1 MSFYL
6 WLRIPLYLSLSV
18 CVYLIFIYHFSF
30 HCLTEYCFILSF
42 PLSSELS
49 RFFLN
54 LSLSFSNPNPLI
66 ILTHKT
72 CHVVCNLAKWKSITP
87 TFWLIFIFLLS
98 LSFFLSKELFRR
110 KRWRLVSV
118 QLSNKFGYSPWCTVY
133 FVLVLHNHNSLSL
146 GRNDPSFPVS
156 CCTFQSI
163 YLSNALYFSSS
174 TESFSFYS
182 CILSFCCFN
191 INTIYLSINL
201 SIKCFIFFFSYRVFS
216 FYSYILSFSRANIN
230 TIYLSINLSIKCS
243 IFFFSYRVF
252 SFYLCRLCLLLLR
265 PRKYQ
270 KREQTKKCKKFDRKF
285 FCLSHLRL
293 LCHTRN

>member
-1 MSFYL
+1 M
-6 WLRIPLYLSLSV
+6 
-18 CVYLIFIYHFSF
+18 
-30 HCLTEYCFILSF
+30 
-42 PLSSELS
+42 
-49 RFFLN
+49 
-54 LSLSFSNPNPLI
+54 
-66 ILTHKT
+66 THKT
-72 CHVVCNLAKWKSITP
+72 SHVVCNLAKWKSITP
-87 TFWLIFIFLLS
+87 TFCLIFIFLLS

-110 KRWRLVSV
+110 KRWRLVFV

-174 TESFSFYS
+174 TESFYFYS

-201 SIKCFIFFFSYRVFS
+201 SIKCF
-216 FYSYILSFSRANIN
+216 
-230 TIYLSINLSIKCS
+230 